1 MKLNLI
7 ITTKFL
13 FAILITIFITN
24 SAKAGPCL
32 TTIASASTNQLA
44 CADDDILNVT
54 SAGSITYND
63 HKAVDLED
71 ETGVQITNDGTIE
84 TEDGTNK
91 QKAIHA
97 ESSLNTTI
105 TNNGTINSDN
115 NEGIYID
122 YAENITITNNA
133 GATISAEAGNAIEG
147 RNVGWCDKAGNNENC
162 QSSLSSSGS
171 TEVGLILHNHG
182 MISATQGTIL
192 LGTGGGGNPRS
203 RGVKIY
209 NYDGGTIKSTSGN
222 NPIIAKYLT
231 DSEIINYEGGT
242 IESAGRYGILAENGS
257 NITID
262 NRGTITSDRNT
273 IYCRECSGVTFTN
286 SGTISSSNTGT
297 NTGTV
302 LIDRQG
308 DSDAAHTI
316 TNSGTIESA
325 SGAAIQLARNTGG
338 TTIDNTGTI
347 TSSTGAIG
355 AGRTKNLTINNH
367 GTITSTGENNTD
379 SFGIGFG
386 NDSTSVEA
394 GENVVLNNFGT
405 ISAINGDADG
415 IKIGDYHAN
424 KNFDGLTINNSGTIS
439 GGDNS
444 IVMANSNNTGLEI
457 VTKGDGTYLGEI
469 ELNSTTTTMTLDCSI
484 SKDQKIE
491 IHNKTNMVITNNLCG
506 NDTYEILDSNSDLDA
521 DNSETNGF
529 LYVYGEDLDIDS
541 HNKKYRTEIF
551 LSNLNSTFD
560 SVIDNKENSF
570 FSSKKSRNNIYSSSE
585 NGASGFFKNYINTNY
600 KPFISYSL
608 QNVDFNNKEKIN
620 TENLYFGFKKE
631 FSSEKFISSVIPMIG
646 IVRNNVTDL
655 ETETNQTIKKQN
667 FSHLAA
673 INLKTTKTKRF
684 ENNKNLIIEIDGKY
698 GVHRLPS
705 YLSSFT
711 DGDLSVS
718 QSVDQVLA
726 AGFKVKYSH
735 ENQNGFIIE
744 PYSKFSLNKTL
755 SNDISIVGDGESKNA
770 VNIMDDAILRK
781 VGLNVTK
788 KTTVMNLNLNIQREQ
803 QGDLSGNKVQFSMS
817 KKLQR
822 LAKIKRLKERAD
834 PELEKLFDQLQL
846 VKENERIAELAG
858 KLNEENRIMK
868 DLIIQLIK
876 DNQKLKTE
884 NNLLIKNI
892 KDLN

>member
-1 MKLNLI
+1 MKKILLSI
-7 ITTKFL
+7 ILFFL
-13 FAILITIFITN
+13 F
-24 SAKAGPCL
+24 SSVSYAGPCL

-54 SAGSITYND
+54 SAGSITYDD

-71 ETGVQITNDGTIE
+71 KTGVQITNDGTIE

-97 ESSLNTTI
+97 QSSLNTTI

-147 RNVGWCDKAGNNENC
+147 RNVGWCDKAGNNDNC

-286 SGTISSSNTGT
+286 SGTISSTNTGT

-308 DSDAAHTI
+308 DSDDAHTI
-316 TNSGTIESA
+316 TNSGTIESEF
-325 SGAAIQLARNTGG
+325 GAAIQIARNTGG
-338 TTIDNTGTI
+338 TTIDNTGII
-347 TSSTGAIG
+347 TSSTAAIG

-367 GTITSTGENNTD
+367 GTIKSTGENNQNH
-379 SFGIGFG
+379 FGIGFG
-386 NDSTSVEA
+386 NDSTSAEA

-424 KNFDGLTINNSGTIS
+424 KNFNGLTINNSGTIS

-457 VTKGDGTYLGEI
+457 VTKGDGTYIGEI
-469 ELNSTTTTMTLDCSI
+469 ELNGTTTTMTLDCSI

-491 IHNKTNMVITNNLCG
+491 IHNKTNMIITDNLCG
-506 NDTYEILDSNSDLDA
+506 NDTYEILDINGDPDE
-521 DNSETNGF
+521 DNSESNGF
-529 LYVYGEDLDIDS
+529 LYVHGEDLDIDS
-541 HNKKYRTEIF
+541 HNKKYRSEIF
-551 LSNLNSTFD
+551 LSNLNKIF
-560 SVIDNKENSF
+560 NSI
-570 FSSKKSRNNIYSSSE
+570 SDEKKSSGYYAVSIRKNIYESKSEGISGEIRTDKFNFTPYLSYLNQRSSFTNGEARDSE
-585 NGASGFFKNYINTNY
+585 NLAFSIKKNFQYDKFKFSIT
-600 KPFISYSL
+600 PVIGISNNKILDLEVETKQTIQKDNFSQFAAVNLKGSNKIEITDNQSL
-608 QNVDFNNKEKIN
+608 Q
-620 TENLYFGFKKE
+620 
-631 FSSEKFISSVIPMIG
+631 
-646 IVRNNVTDL
+646 
-655 ETETNQTIKKQN
+655 
-667 FSHLAA
+667 
-673 INLKTTKTKRF
+673 
-684 ENNKNLIIEIDGKY
+684 IEIDGKY
-698 GVHRLPS
+698 GLAKLPK

-711 DGDLSVS
+711 DGDLTVDE
-718 QSVDQVLA
+718 SVDQVLS
-726 AGFKVKYSH
+726 AGFNVEYSKYF
-735 ENQNGFIIE
+735 ENGFILK
-744 PYSKFSLNKTL
+744 PFSGISTNKTL
-755 SNDISIVGDGESKNA
+755 SGKTNILADGERKDAVNFMDDKLAKKIGLSISKNSENFNFGFDYEFSEQEGLKNKQIYLSIRKKIEK
-770 VNIMDDAILRK
+770 NI
-781 VGLNVTK
+781 GK
-788 KTTVMNLNLNIQREQ
+788 KIQ
-803 QGDLSGNKVQFSMS
+803 G
-817 KKLQR
+817 
-822 LAKIKRLKERAD
+822 IPID

-846 VKENERIAELAG
+846 AKENERLAKIAGQAT
-858 KLNEENRIMK
+858 EENRVMK
-868 DLIIQLIK
+868 EMIIQLIK
-876 DNQKLKTE
+876 ENNKLKTE
-884 NNLLIKNI
+884 RNLLLK
-892 KDLN
+892 K

>member
-1 MKLNLI
+1 MKKILFSI
-7 ITTKFL
+7 ILFFL
-13 FAILITIFITN
+13 FSSI
-24 SAKAGPCL
+24 SYAGPCL

-71 ETGVQITNDGTIE
+71 ETGVQITNDGTIQ

-97 ESSLNTTI
+97 QSSLNTTI

-147 RNVGWCDKAGNNENC
+147 RNVGWCDKAGNNDNC

-171 TEVGLILHNHG
+171 TAVGLILHNHG

-273 IYCRECSGVTFTN
+273 IYCRECSGVTFIN
-286 SGTISSSNTGT
+286 SGTISSTNTGT

-308 DSDAAHTI
+308 DSDDAHTI
-316 TNSGTIESA
+316 TNSGTIDSA
-325 SGAAIQLARNTGG
+325 FGPAIQIARNTGG

-347 TSSTGAIG
+347 KSTTAAIG

-367 GTITSTGENNTD
+367 GTITSTGENDTGH
-379 SFGIGFG
+379 FGIGFG

-424 KNFDGLTINNSGTIS
+424 KNFDDLTINNSGTIS

-457 VTKGDGTYLGEI
+457 VTKGEGTYNGEI
-469 ELNSTTTTMTLDCSI
+469 ELNSTNTTMTLDCSI

-506 NDTYEILDSNSDLDA
+506 NDTYEILDSNSDPDA

-541 HNKKYRTEIF
+541 HNKKYRSEIF
-551 LSNLNSTFD
+551 LSNLND
-560 SVIDNKENSF
+560 I
-570 FSSKKSRNNIYSSSE
+570 FSSVSEEKKSSGYYSVKKRDNIYKNETSGVMGDFKIENDNFTPFLSYSSQQANFNNGEALDSE
-585 NGASGFFKNYINTNY
+585 NLAIG
-600 KPFISYSL
+600 L
-608 QNVDFNNKEKIN
+608 
-620 TENLYFGFKKE
+620 KKE
-631 FSSEKFISSVIPMIG
+631 IDYEKFKFSVVSIFG
-646 IVRNNVTDL
+646 LTQNKYLDL
-655 ETETNQTIKKQN
+655 ETETKQTISKE
-667 FSHLAA
+667 
-673 INLKTTKTKRF
+673 NLGQFVGVNYKASKD
-684 ENNKNLIIEIDGKY
+684 IEIDDSQSLNIEVDGKY
-698 GVHRLPS
+698 GLRRLPT
-705 YLSSFT
+705 YLTSFT
-711 DGDLSVS
+711 DGDLSVDDA
-718 QSVDQVLA
+718 VDQVLSGGFNVEYSKSFENGFVLKPYTGLSLNQTLSEKIDIVA
-726 AGFKVKYSH
+726 DGERKDMAHYMNDDLAVKAGLNISKNT
-735 ENQNGFIIE
+735 ENFGLNFNLEFNEQNGLKDSQVSI
-744 PYSKFSLNKTL
+744 SLTKVIQN
-755 SNDISIVGDGESKNA
+755 
-770 VNIMDDAILRK
+770 NI
-781 VGLNVTK
+781 
-788 KTTVMNLNLNIQREQ
+788 
-803 QGDLSGNKVQFSMS
+803 S
-817 KKLQR
+817 KKIEGLP
-822 LAKIKRLKERAD
+822 ID

-846 VKENERIAELAG
+846 ARENERLAEITGRAV
-858 KLNEENRIMK
+858 EENRIMK
-868 DLIIQLIK
+868 EMIIQLIK
-876 DNQKLKTE
+876 ENNKLKTE
-884 NNLLIKNI
+884 RNLLLKN
-892 KDLN
+892 

>member
-1 MKLNLI
+1 MKKILLSI
-7 ITTKFL
+7 VFFFL
-13 FAILITIFITN
+13 FTSISN
-24 SAKAGPCL
+24 AGPCL

-54 SAGSITYND
+54 SSGSITYNN

-97 ESSLNTTI
+97 QSSLNTTI

-147 RNVGWCDKAGNNENC
+147 KNVGWCDKAGNNENC

-242 IESAGRYGILAENGS
+242 IESAGRYGILTEYGS

-325 SGAAIQLARNTGG
+325 FGAAIQIARNTGG

-347 TSSTGAIG
+347 TSSTSAIG

-367 GTITSTGENNTD
+367 GTITSTGEHDQNH
-379 SFGIGFG
+379 FGIGFG
-386 NDSTSVEA
+386 NDSTSVAA

-405 ISAINGDADG
+405 ISADSGDADG

-424 KNFDGLTINNSGTIS
+424 KNFNGLTINNSGTIS

-457 VTKGDGTYLGEI
+457 VTKGEGTYVGEI
-469 ELNSTTTTMTLDCSI
+469 ELNSTITTMTLDCSI

-491 IHNKTNMVITNNLCG
+491 IHNKTNMVVTNNLCG
-506 NDTYEILDSNSDLDA
+506 NDTYEILDSNSDQDA

-541 HNKKYRTEIF
+541 HNKKYRSEIF
-551 LSNLNSTFD
+551 LSNLNDIFN
-560 SVIDNKENSF
+560 SVLEE
-570 FSSKKSRNNIYSSSE
+570 KKSSGYYSVKKRDNIYKNQTTGVTGDFEIENDNFTPFLSYSSQQAKFNNGETLDSE
-585 NGASGFFKNYINTNY
+585 NLAIGI
-600 KPFISYSL
+600 
-608 QNVDFNNKEKIN
+608 
-620 TENLYFGFKKE
+620 KKE
-631 FSSEKFISSVIPMIG
+631 SGYEKFIFSVVS
-646 IVRNNVTDL
+646 IVGLTQNKYLDL
-655 ETETNQTIKKQN
+655 ETETKQTILKEDFGQ
-667 FSHLAA
+667 FAA
-673 INLKTTKTKRF
+673 VNYKASRGIKIDESQSLN
-684 ENNKNLIIEIDGKY
+684 IEVDGKY
-698 GVHRLPS
+698 GLRRLPT
-705 YLSSFT
+705 YLTSFT
-711 DGDLSVS
+711 DGDLSVDDA
-718 QSVDQVLA
+718 VDQVLST
-726 AGFKVKYSH
+726 GFNVEYSKSF
-735 ENQNGFIIE
+735 ENGFVLK
-744 PYSKFSLNKTL
+744 PYSGLSINKTL
-755 SNDISIVGDGESKNA
+755 SEKIDIVADGERKDMTHYMDDDLAVKAGLNISKNTENFGLNFNLEFNEQNGLKDST
-770 VNIMDDAILRK
+770 VNISL
-781 VGLNVTK
+781 TK
-788 KTTVMNLNLNIQREQ
+788 KIQNNI
-803 QGDLSGNKVQFSMS
+803 NK
-817 KKLQR
+817 
-822 LAKIKRLKERAD
+822 KIEGLPID

-846 VKENERIAELAG
+846 AKENERLAEITGRAV
-858 KLNEENRIMK
+858 EENRIMK
-868 DLIIQLIK
+868 EMIIQLIK
-876 DNQKLKTE
+876 ENNKLKTE
-884 NNLLIKNI
+884 RNLLIKN
-892 KDLN
+892 

>member
-1 MKLNLI
+1 MKKILLSI
-7 ITTKFL
+7 VFFFL
-13 FAILITIFITN
+13 FTSI
-24 SAKAGPCL
+24 SYAGPCL

-171 TEVGLILHNHG
+171 TEIGLILHNHG

-242 IESAGRYGILAENGS
+242 IESAGRYGILTENGS

-286 SGTISSSNTGT
+286 SGTISSTNTGT

-302 LIDRQG
+302 FIDRQG
-308 DSDAAHTI
+308 DSDAAHKI

-325 SGAAIQLARNTGG
+325 FGAGIQIARNTGG
-338 TTIDNTGTI
+338 TTINNTGTI
-347 TSSTGAIG
+347 TSSTAAIG

-367 GTITSTGENNTD
+367 GTITSTGEHNQNH
-379 SFGIGFG
+379 FGIGFG

-405 ISAINGDADG
+405 ISATTGDADG

-424 KNFDGLTINNSGTIS
+424 KNFNGLTINNSGTIS

-457 VTKGDGTYLGEI
+457 VTKGEGTYIGEI
-469 ELNSTTTTMTLDCSI
+469 ELNSTITTMTLDCSI

-491 IHNKTNMVITNNLCG
+491 IHNKTNMVVTNNLCG
-506 NDTYEILDSNSDLDA
+506 NDTYEILDSNSDQDA

-541 HNKKYRTEIF
+541 HNKKYRSEIF
-551 LSNLNSTFD
+551 LSNLNDIFN
-560 SVIDNKENSF
+560 SVSEE
-570 FSSKKSRNNIYSSSE
+570 KKSSGYYSVKKRDNIYKNQTTGVTGDFEIENDNFTPFLSYSSQQAKFNNGETLDSE
-585 NGASGFFKNYINTNY
+585 NLAIGI
-600 KPFISYSL
+600 
-608 QNVDFNNKEKIN
+608 
-620 TENLYFGFKKE
+620 KKE
-631 FSSEKFISSVIPMIG
+631 SGYEKFIFSVVS
-646 IVRNNVTDL
+646 IVGLTQNKYLDL
-655 ETETNQTIKKQN
+655 ETETKQTILKEDFGQ
-667 FSHLAA
+667 FAA
-673 INLKTTKTKRF
+673 VNYKASREF
-684 ENNKNLIIEIDGKY
+684 EIDDSQSLNIEVDGKY
-698 GVHRLPS
+698 GLKRLPT
-705 YLSSFT
+705 YLKSFT
-711 DGDLSVS
+711 DGDLSVDDA
-718 QSVDQVLA
+718 VDQVLST
-726 AGFKVKYSH
+726 GFNVEYSKSF
-735 ENQNGFIIE
+735 ENGFVLK
-744 PYSKFSLNKTL
+744 PYSGLSINKTL
-755 SNDISIVGDGESKNA
+755 SEKIDIVADGERKDMTHYMDDDLAIKAGLNISKNTENFGLNFNLEFNEQNGLKDSQ
-770 VNIMDDAILRK
+770 VNISL
-781 VGLNVTK
+781 TK
-788 KTTVMNLNLNIQREQ
+788 KIQNNI
-803 QGDLSGNKVQFSMS
+803 S
-817 KKLQR
+817 KKIEGLP
-822 LAKIKRLKERAD
+822 ID

-846 VKENERIAELAG
+846 AKENERLAEITGRAV
-858 KLNEENRIMK
+858 EENRIMK
-868 DLIIQLIK
+868 EMIIQLIK
-876 DNQKLKTE
+876 ENNKLKTE
-884 NNLLIKNI
+884 RNLLLKN
-892 KDLN
+892 

>member
-24 SAKAGPCL
+24 SSKAGPCL

-84 TEDGTNK
+84 TEDETNK

-97 ESSLNTTI
+97 ESSLNTII

-171 TEVGLILHNHG
+171 TAVGLILHNHG

-192 LGTGGGGNPRS
+192 LGTGGGGSPRS

-222 NPIIAKYLT
+222 SSIVAKYLT
-231 DSEIINYEGGT
+231 DSEIISYEGAT

-308 DSDAAHTI
+308 DSDDAHTI

-325 SGAAIQLARNTGG
+325 FGAAIQVARNTGG
-338 TTIDNTGTI
+338 TTINNTGTI

-367 GTITSTGENNTD
+367 GTITSTGENNTGH
-379 SFGIGFG
+379 FGIGFG

-424 KNFDGLTINNSGTIS
+424 KNFNGLTINNSGTIS

-541 HNKKYRTEIF
+541 NNKKYRTEIF
-551 LSNLNSTFD
+551 LSNLNNTFD
-560 SVIDNKENSF
+560 SVINNKEQSF
-570 FSSKKSRNNIYSSSE
+570 FSSKKSRNDIYSSSE
-585 NGASGFFKNYINTNY
+585 NGTSGFFKNYISADY

-646 IVRNNVTDL
+646 IVKNNVTDL
-655 ETETNQTIKKQN
+655 ETETNQTIEKQT

-673 INLKTTKTKRF
+673 INLKTTKTRRF
-684 ENNKNLIIEIDGKY
+684 DNKKNLIIEIDGKY

-755 SNDISIVGDGESKNA
+755 SNDISIVGDGENKNA

-788 KTTVMNLNLNIQREQ
+788 KTTVMNLSLNVQREQ

>member
-1 MKLNLI
+1 MKKILLCI
-7 ITTKFL
+7 ILFFL
-13 FAILITIFITN
+13 FSSI
-24 SAKAGPCL
+24 SYAGPCL

-97 ESSLNTTI
+97 QSSLNTTI

-147 RNVGWCDKAGNNENC
+147 RNVGWCDKAGNNDNC

-171 TEVGLILHNHG
+171 TAVGLILHNHG

-286 SGTISSSNTGT
+286 SGTISSTNTGT

-308 DSDAAHTI
+308 DSDDAHTI

-325 SGAAIQLARNTGG
+325 FGAAIQVARNTGG
-338 TTIDNTGTI
+338 TTIENTGTI
-347 TSSTGAIG
+347 TSSTAAIG
-355 AGRTKNLTINNH
+355 AARTKNLTINNH
-367 GTITSTGENNTD
+367 GTITSTGENNQNH
-379 SFGIGFG
+379 FGIGFG
-386 NDSTSVEA
+386 NDSTSIEA

-424 KNFDGLTINNSGTIS
+424 KNFNGLTINNSGTIS

-457 VTKGDGTYLGEI
+457 VTKGEGTYVGEI

-491 IHNKTNMVITNNLCG
+491 IHNKTNMVVTDNLCG
-506 NDTYEILDSNSDLDA
+506 NDTYEILDSNSNADA

-541 HNKKYRTEIF
+541 HNKKYRSEIF
-551 LSNLNSTFD
+551 LSNLNDIFN
-560 SVIDNKENSF
+560 SVSEE
-570 FSSKKSRNNIYSSSE
+570 KKSSGYYSVKKRDNIYKNQTTGITGEFEIENDNFTPFLSYSSQQAKFNNGEASDSE
-585 NGASGFFKNYINTNY
+585 NLSIG
-600 KPFISYSL
+600 L
-608 QNVDFNNKEKIN
+608 
-620 TENLYFGFKKE
+620 KKE
-631 FSSEKFISSVIPMIG
+631 IDYEKFKFSVVS
-646 IVRNNVTDL
+646 IVGLTKNKYLDL
-655 ETETNQTIKKQN
+655 ETETKQTILKEDFGQ
-667 FSHLAA
+667 FAA
-673 INLKTTKTKRF
+673 VNYQGSREF
-684 ENNKNLIIEIDGKY
+684 EIDNSQSLNIEVDGKY
-698 GVHRLPS
+698 GLKRLPT
-705 YLSSFT
+705 YLTSFT
-711 DGDLSVS
+711 DGDLSVDDA
-718 QSVDQVLA
+718 VDQVLST
-726 AGFKVKYSH
+726 GFNVEYSKSF
-735 ENQNGFIIE
+735 ENGFVLK
-744 PYSKFSLNKTL
+744 PYTGLSINKTL
-755 SNDISIVGDGESKNA
+755 SEKIDIIADGERKDADHYMDDDLAVKAGLNISKNTD
-770 VNIMDDAILRK
+770 NF
-781 VGLNVTK
+781 GLNFNFEFNEQNGLKDSQVSISLTK
-788 KTTVMNLNLNIQREQ
+788 VIQNNI
-803 QGDLSGNKVQFSMS
+803 NK
-817 KKLQR
+817 
-822 LAKIKRLKERAD
+822 KIEGLPID

-846 VKENERIAELAG
+846 AKENERLAEITGRAV
-858 KLNEENRIMK
+858 EENRIMK
-868 DLIIQLIK
+868 DMIIQLIK
-876 DNQKLKTE
+876 ENNKLKTE
-884 NNLLIKNI
+884 RNLLLKN
-892 KDLN
+892 